1 LPADAPQ
8 PVNLICT
15 PLFHIGAFATQL
27 TQTITGGRI
36 VFNSG
41 RFDAGQVL
49 EIIGAEGVQRWG
61 AVPTMAVRL
70 LEHPDFESY
79 DLSTLRS
86 FPMGGAPV
94 PAVLLEK
101 LARRLPQ
108 LARRGLANMWGMTEG
123 GGFLTLA
130 AGADLER
137 FGDTVGRPLPTVEL
151 AIDQPDDNGVGEV
164 LVRSPT
170 VMTRYL
176 GIDSG
181 TIDSDGWLHTGD
193 LGRLDS
199 EGYLFIVGRS
209 KDMVIRGGENVA
221 CPHVEAALLRHP
233 DVVEAAVIG
242 LPHPEL
248 GEEIAAVVVYRV
260 EAPPPSEE
268 DLARHLQE
276 LIAYFAIPT
285 KWRIT
290 AAPLPTIA
298 GEKID
303 KKGLAV
309 LFT

>member
-1 LPADAPQ
+1 
-8 PVNLICT
+8 
-15 PLFHIGAFATQL
+15 
-27 TQTITGGRI
+27 
-36 VFNSG
+36 
-41 RFDAGQVL
+41 
-49 EIIGAEGVQRWG
+49 
-61 AVPTMAVRL
+61 L

-94 PAVLLEK
+94 PPVLLEK

-151 AIDQPDDNGVGEV
+151 TIDYPDDNGVGEV

-170 VMTRYL
+170 VMNGYL
-176 GIDSG
+176 GIESG
-181 TIDSDGWLHTGD
+181 AVDSDGWLHTGD
-193 LGRLDS
+193 LGHLHP

-209 KDMVIRGGENVA
+209 KDMVIRGGENIA

-248 GEEIAAVVVYRV
+248 GEELAAIVVYR
-260 EAPPPSEE
+260 AGATPPSEE
-268 DLARHLQE
+268 ELARHLQG
-276 LIAYFAIPT
+276 LVAYFAIPT
-285 KWRIT
+285 RWRIT
-290 AAPLPTIA
+290 AAALPTIA
-298 GEKID
+298 GEKLD
-303 KKGLAV
+303 KKSLAV
-309 LFT
+309 EFA